1 MNVMVKF
8 SEQGGIAMKT
18 MEVIMDIFALRRQ
31 GFSFRSIAHKLG
43 IHRDTVKK
51 YLLDGRTP
59 VDQQRKNHKESI
71 LAPFKQTI
79 EDYARG

>member
-1 MNVMVKF
+1 MVK
-8 SEQGGIAMKT
+8 SYEQGGIAMKT

-59 VDQQRKNHKESI
+59 VEQQKKNHKKSI
-71 LAPFKQTI
+71 LATFKQTI
-79 EDYARG
+79 EDHLQDDN